1 MIQKIYSNLFFF
13 FFVAQIFSPYIFGVT
28 IYLEFIVA
36 ILNPLF
42 WKWAFMNKRDFL
54 QYLLILIMPLLFLK
68 ITMSIKLLSLIISV
82 AYLFYTYKIRQFY
95 LFRYLTL
102 SILVAT
108 AQFVLFYIRPELSIM
123 IGPNN
128 IANMIW
134 GEYAT
139 PTFTNFY
146 EVMIGI
152 IRVSGLSREAG
163 FFASLL
169 ICSIIF
175 YYLDKRKKDYYK
187 WLPLL
192 LGIGYIISFSKMSLL
207 LVPIFMIIWKKK
219 WIDWIHPLIAIF
231 LFFVIMIIFW
241 YHSDYLI
248 EEEHLTFTHRF
259 GAYGILADIND
270 LQTFLFGNSELT
282 PRDFDGNYS
291 RKCIKVLD
299 DLPSFAGMGGY
310 IITNGVVLTL
320 LLLILLTNLQI
331 TTTGIIVLLLLTL
344 NVQLDTNQNFV
355 TLAYFIVL
363 KFFKTNNYFRTNVLR
378 RSLIYSNTMG
388 K

>member
-1 MIQKIYSNLFFF
+1 MQKIYSNLFFF
-13 FFVAQIFSPYIFGVT
+13 FFVAQIFSPYIHGMT
-28 IYLEFIVA
+28 IYLEIIVA
-36 ILNPLF
+36 LLNPLF
-42 WKWAFMNKRDFL
+42 WKWVLSGRRDYSL
-54 QYLLILIMPLLFLK
+54 YVLILLVPIFFLK
-68 ITMSIKLLSLIISV
+68 ITVSIKLLSLMISV
-82 AYLFYTYKIRQFY
+82 AYLFYTYKIHQFY
-95 LFRYLTL
+95 LLRYLVL
-102 SILVAT
+102 SIIVAI

-219 WIDWIHPLIAIF
+219 WIDLIHPIIAIF

-241 YHSDYLI
+241 YHSGHLI
-248 EEEHLTFTHRF
+248 EE
-259 GAYGILADIND
+259 
-270 LQTFLFGNSELT
+270 
-282 PRDFDGNYS
+282 
-291 RKCIKVLD
+291 
-299 DLPSFAGMGGY
+299 
-310 IITNGVVLTL
+310 
-320 LLLILLTNLQI
+320 
-331 TTTGIIVLLLLTL
+331 
-344 NVQLDTNQNFV
+344 
-355 TLAYFIVL
+355 
-363 KFFKTNNYFRTNVLR
+363 
-378 RSLIYSNTMG
+378 
-388 K
+388 